1 MQTRSLTDEKFV
13 AAAPHGVTATEF
25 SINFLRVN
33 DPHGLSPLINKTN
46 YSRHKDGFEIILF
59 LRTLYRGAEEN

>member
-1 MQTRSLTDEKFV
+1 MQTRSLIDRKFV
-13 AAAPHGVTATEF
+13 AAAPHGVAATEF

-46 YSRHKDGFEIILF
+46 YSRHKDGF
-59 LRTLYRGAEEN
+59 G